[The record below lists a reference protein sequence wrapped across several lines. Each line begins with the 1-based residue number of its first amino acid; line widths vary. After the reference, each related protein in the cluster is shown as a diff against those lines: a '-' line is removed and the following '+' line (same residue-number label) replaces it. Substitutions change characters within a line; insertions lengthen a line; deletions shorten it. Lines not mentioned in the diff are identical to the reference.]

1 MDIVFGVVVF
11 FIVMSG
17 AFGIIGLRSDE
28 AKNTDAVMFKLG
40 VSSLSLSSVSI
51 IVELC
56 LIMASLNK

>member
-17 AFGIIGLRSDE
+17 VFGVIGLRSNE